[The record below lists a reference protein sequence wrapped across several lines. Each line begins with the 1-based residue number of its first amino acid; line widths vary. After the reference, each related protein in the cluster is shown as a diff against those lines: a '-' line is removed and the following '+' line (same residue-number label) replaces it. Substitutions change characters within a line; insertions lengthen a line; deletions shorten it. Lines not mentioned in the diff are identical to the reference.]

1 MVVSGGTAMAASSH
15 RHFARVLPACSRS
28 CSGSLLGINYTDY
41 QFDNS
46 GNALDRK
53 VDKTVQRWMSRQYD
67 SHGRGGIFPLE
78 SVPEFYESD
87 EFQNQ
92 NRLEL
97 WYQMQLYL
105 AENYDI

>member
-1 MVVSGGTAMAASSH
+1 
-15 RHFARVLPACSRS
+15 
-28 CSGSLLGINYTDY
+28 
-41 QFDNS
+41 
-46 GNALDRK
+46 
-53 VDKTVQRWMSRQYD
+53 MSRQYD

-87 EFQNQ
+87 ECQNQ